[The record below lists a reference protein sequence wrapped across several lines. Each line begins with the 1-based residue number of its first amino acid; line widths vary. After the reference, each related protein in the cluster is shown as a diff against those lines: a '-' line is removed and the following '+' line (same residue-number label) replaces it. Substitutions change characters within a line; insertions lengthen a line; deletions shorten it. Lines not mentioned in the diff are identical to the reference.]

1 MNTMTESTIAVDSG
15 AAQAA
20 ERHQL
25 FEDAPVAYHEIDPY
39 GVIRAV
45 NQAECQLLGYSA
57 EEMIGHPVWEF
68 VAADHRQA
76 SRESITKKLS
86 REQPV
91 SIVTREYR
99 RSDGSYLWLEIR
111 EKLIETA
118 EGVVVGIRSALIDV
132 TERRQLETEIRRQH
146 DWMRCVFRSATK
158 AVITANVLGH
168 ISMMNP
174 AAETITGW
182 REGEAL
188 GRAVEQICRVQRDSG
203 EPVDLMSCILAAA
216 VNSNRL
222 RNFVVIDRSGAS
234 QPIQWTIS
242 PIMNDEDV
250 IIGAMLVVEKR

>member
-1 MNTMTESTIAVDSG
+1 MTLIAIVPSAVQDP
-15 AAQAA
+15 A
-20 ERHQL
+20 ERHRQL
-25 FEDAPVAYHEIDPY
+25 FEDAPVAYHEIDTN

-57 EEMIGHPVWEF
+57 EELIGHAVWEF
-68 VAADHRQA
+68 VAADHQQA
-76 SRESITKKLS
+76 SREAIMKKLS

-99 RSDGSYLWLEIR
+99 RSDGGYLWLEIR

-132 TERRQLETEIRRQH
+132 TDRLKLESELRSQR
-146 DWMRCVFRSATK
+146 DWMRFVFRSATL

-188 GRAVEQICRVQRDSG
+188 GRGLEQICRVQRDSG
-203 EPVDLMSCILAAA
+203 ELVDLMGCILAEP
-216 VNSNRL
+216 VNSNPL

-234 QPIQWTIS
+234 QPIRWTIS

-250 IIGAMLVVEKR
+250 IIGAMLAVEKL

>member
-1 MNTMTESTIAVDSG
+1 MTLIAIVPSAVQDP
-15 AAQAA
+15 A
-20 ERHQL
+20 ERHRQL
-25 FEDAPVAYHEIDPY
+25 FEDAPVAYHEIDTN

-57 EEMIGHPVWEF
+57 EELIGHAVWEF
-68 VAADHRQA
+68 VAADHQQA
-76 SRESITKKLS
+76 SREAIMKKLS

-99 RSDGSYLWLEIR
+99 RSDGGYLWLEIR

-132 TERRQLETEIRRQH
+132 TDRLKLESELRSQR
-146 DWMRCVFRSATK
+146 DWMRFVFRSATL
-158 AVITANVLGH
+158 AVITADVLGH

-188 GRAVEQICRVQRDSG
+188 GRGLEQICRVQRDSG
-203 EPVDLMSCILAAA
+203 ELVDLMWCILAEP
-216 VNSNRL
+216 VNSNPL

-234 QPIQWTIS
+234 LPIRWTIS

-250 IIGAMLVVEKR
+250 IIGAMLAVEKL